1 MQSRET
7 CFSAEEMHKSG
18 MRWADKLQGNG
29 VIALFGELG
38 SGKTT
43 FVKGIAEV
51 AGVPACQVSSPTFNY
66 LHIYQGSFPI
76 YHFDLYRLRGPE
88 DFFALGFDE
97 YFSLGGICCI
107 EWAERL
113 GIMVPQNAV
122 RLKLAHVGLHA
133 HEREVVHVG

>member
-1 MQSRET
+1 MDWGSRLIQE
-7 CFSAEEMHKSG
+7 G
-18 MRWADKLQGNG
+18 GG

-43 FVKGIAEV
+43 FVKGVALSLGIAEHK
-51 AGVPACQVSSPTFNY
+51 VSSPTFAY
-66 LHIYQGSFPI
+66 MHVYEGCIPL

-97 YFSLGGICCI
+97 YLSCGGICCI

-113 GIMVPQNAV
+113 GLMLPEGAQ
-122 RLKLAHVGLHA
+122 RLQLEHKEGG
-133 HEREVVHVG
+133 REVTHIY